1 MPTIPYSSNQSRSL
15 PRRFLLR
22 VVQYALLAVMV
33 LTSLIDGPSICVAQD
48 TATESS
54 GEIDLPL
61 LALEKIQ
68 VEYAEYLAK
77 RKRIHE
83 EYGRLVETLKQTE
96 EDFQKISNES
106 IRNQLLAMQASL
118 QSSQMSTMLQ
128 QLRTQDR
135 VLPNPRAN
143 KGVTA
148 IQLGRLQNRMIREK
162 ATADLNTAIK
172 GEELRQL
179 DSASQAIVRRRA
191 ECIQSGFALEQEWV
205 QWQLQWPKF
214 MELYWPHCDPEQSFT
229 RSAINARLK
238 ILKKSDPEDFA
249 AMIAK
254 ALLMERIGEVDRG
267 LKILDEVTNAES
279 SLEST
284 AWFTKA
290 LLLHSID
297 KDKDAKGAYLRGTKT
312 DNKSPINGWLKG
324 RIASREKQWSIAE
337 SQWKSILDHQP
348 FEIQARRELAI
359 LHYAR
364 IAKSVNESR
373 KCLKEAQTA
382 FDLEPTHDWYSHF
395 VLALALHAAN
405 DSAKAKEQ
413 IEEALRLATEENQL
427 LCQKLSTAIQ
437 NNESLEWDFKRQLST
452 IEN

>member
-22 VVQYALLAVMV
+22 GVQYALLAIMV

-48 TATESS
+48 TPTESS
-54 GEIDLPL
+54 SEIDLPL

-106 IRNQLLAMQASL
+106 IRNQLLEMQASL

-214 MELYWPHCDPEQSFT
+214 MELYWTHCDPEQSFT
-229 RSAINARLK
+229 RSAINARLT

-297 KDKDAKGAYLRGTKT
+297 KDKDAKKANSGTTK
-312 DNKSPINGWLKG
+312 
-324 RIASREKQWSIAE
+324 
-337 SQWKSILDHQP
+337 
-348 FEIQARRELAI
+348 
-359 LHYAR
+359 
-364 IAKSVNESR
+364 
-373 KCLKEAQTA
+373 
-382 FDLEPTHDWYSHF
+382 
-395 VLALALHAAN
+395 
-405 DSAKAKEQ
+405 
-413 IEEALRLATEENQL
+413 
-427 LCQKLSTAIQ
+427 
-437 NNESLEWDFKRQLST
+437 
-452 IEN
+452 

>member
-1 MPTIPYSSNQSRSL
+1 VPTIPYSPNQSRNL

-22 VVQYALLAVMV
+22 GVQYSLLALMV
-33 LTSLIDGPSICVAQD
+33 LTSLIDGPSICVGQAPP
-48 TATESS
+48 TEST
-54 GEIDLPL
+54 GEVDLPL

-83 EYGRLVETLKQTE
+83 EYGRLVETLKQTD
-96 EDFQKISNES
+96 EDFQKINNES

-191 ECIQSGFALEQEWV
+191 ECIQSGFALEQEWI
-205 QWQLQWPKF
+205 QWQQQWPKF
-214 MELYWPHCDPEQSFT
+214 MELYWPHCDPEQTFT
-229 RSAINARLK
+229 RSEIDARLT

-249 AMIAK
+249 AMIVK
-254 ALLMERIGEVDRG
+254 ALLMERIGEVNRG
-267 LKILDEVTNAES
+267 MKILDEVTNGES

-284 AWFTKA
+284 AWFAKA
-290 LLLHSID
+290 LLMHSID
-297 KDKDAKGAYLRGTKT
+297 KVKDAKGMHLRGTKT
-312 DNKSPINGWLKG
+312 DNKSPVNSWLKG
-324 RIASREKQWSIAE
+324 RIAAREKQFSIAE
-337 SQWKSILDHQP
+337 SQWKSVLEHQP
-348 FEIQARRELAI
+348 FEIQAHRELAV

-364 IAKSVNESR
+364 IAKSANESR

-382 FDLEPTHDWYSHF
+382 FDLEPTHNWYSHF
-395 VLALALHAAN
+395 VLALALHGAN
-405 DSAKAKEQ
+405 DSPKAREH
-413 IEEALRLATEENQL
+413 IEEALRLATEENQV
-427 LCQKLSTAIQ
+427 LCQKLSAAIQ
-437 NNESLEWDFKRQLST
+437 NNESYEWDFKRKLGA